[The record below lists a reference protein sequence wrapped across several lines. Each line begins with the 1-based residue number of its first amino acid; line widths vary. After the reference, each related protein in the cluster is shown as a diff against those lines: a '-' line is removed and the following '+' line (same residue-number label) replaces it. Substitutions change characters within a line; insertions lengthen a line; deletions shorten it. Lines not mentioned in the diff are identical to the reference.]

1 MVDLSLSTLV
11 VSIQSVQKQIEHFEG
26 LLESGDLKDEAD
38 IQELLLAYD
47 QAADELKEAYIAM
60 RTPGSNFPDYEGLV
74 GVS

>member
-74 GVS
+74 GVR